1 MLNNMSLKKK
11 LMAGFI
17 AVAIIA
23 AAIGGVGIFNIK
35 KIDKA
40 DTMLYE
46 KLTVPLGE
54 IGEASTAFQR
64 LRCNLLEMLQAGTA
78 LEMKDLEKR
87 VSERTADV
95 SRLLISYE
103 KTLVSEEGKK
113 RMGELKAAQ
122 NRFNEQTAKYASLVA
137 AGQKAEASA
146 LWKGSI
152 EKERKSIQENVD
164 WMFDAK
170 VKIAKKTADENA
182 ATAGSATVV
191 MIILTL
197 IGALLAVGLGL
208 FISRV
213 VLRQL
218 GADPKEVGEVA
229 NMVAVG
235 DLSREMQLAPG
246 DTGSVMAAMK
256 KMVDTIRALVADAG
270 MLSEAAIAGK
280 LATRADAS
288 RHQGDFRKI
297 VAGVNETLDA
307 VIGPLNVAAEYVDR
321 ISKGDIPPK
330 ITDNYNGDFN
340 EIKLNLNNAIDN
352 INALVDDANM
362 LVKAAVDGKLAT
374 RADASRHQG
383 DFRKI
388 VSGVNETLDAV
399 IGPLNVAAEYVDRI
413 SKGDIPPK
421 ITDNYNG
428 DFNEIKNNLNNAID
442 NINALVGDANM
453 LVKAAVEGK
462 LNTRADA
469 GKHQG
474 DFRKIVEGVNATI
487 GRLVGLL
494 DAMPAPA
501 MIIDNNFEVLYLNES
516 GAKVGGRT
524 PAQVVGTKCYDHFK
538 TSDCKTQKCACSRAM
553 SEGREASGET
563 DAHPAVG
570 VDLDVAY
577 SGVPLKD
584 TSGKVLGAFEVISD
598 LTAIR
603 QAGRIAN
610 KISGYQENE
619 TRKLVES
626 LAKLSRGDVDFSIV
640 TETADDDTNASKQ
653 TFDTIA
659 KAVNG
664 CVNAINE
671 MVADANMLSNAAV
684 EGKLATRAD
693 ASKHQGDFRKIVA
706 GVNETLDA
714 VIGPLNVAAEYVDRI
729 SKGDIPP
736 KITDNY
742 NGDFNEIK
750 LNLNNAIDNINALV
764 DDANMLVEA
773 AVEGKLATRAD
784 ASRHQGDFRKI
795 VAGVN
800 ETLDAVIGP
809 LNVAAE
815 YVDRISKG
823 DMPPKI
829 TDNYNG
835 DFNEIKLNLNN
846 AIDNINALVGD
857 ANMLVKAAVEGKLA
871 TRADASR
878 HQGDF
883 RKIVAGVNETLDA
896 VIGPLTVAA
905 EYVDR
910 ISKGDI
916 PPKINDNYNGDFNE
930 IKNNLN
936 ILIEAMNTITNLA
949 KEISNGNLLVDVRE
963 RSAQDEL
970 MRALGLMVKR
980 LTDVVGDVMTASD
993 NVASGSREMS
1003 SGSETMSQGASEQ
1016 AASAEEASSSME
1028 QMSSNIKQSADNAQQ
1043 TERIAIKSAEDA
1055 EVGEK
1060 AVAETVVAMKEI
1072 AGKISIIE
1080 EIARQTNMLALNA
1093 AIEAARAGEHGK
1105 GFAVV
1110 ASEVRKLAERSQV
1123 AAGEISKLSA
1133 TSVEVAEKAGEM
1145 LAAILPNIRKT
1156 ADLVQEITAA
1166 SREQDSGA
1174 DQINRAIQQLDKVIQ
1189 QNASAAEEMAS
1200 TAEELSSQAGQ
1211 LQSTISFFRIG
1222 DAVSARRITHA
1233 AASKGLGT
1241 RTPARNLEP
1250 DKSLV
1255 KKVANGYETH
1265 DVIADSEP
1273 KGLEL
1278 DMQGNNDRLDG
1289 EFQRY

>member
-1 MLNNMSLKKK
+1 
-11 LMAGFI
+11 
-17 AVAIIA
+17 
-23 AAIGGVGIFNIK
+23 
-35 KIDKA
+35 
-40 DTMLYE
+40 
-46 KLTVPLGE
+46 
-54 IGEASTAFQR
+54 
-64 LRCNLLEMLQAGTA
+64 
-78 LEMKDLEKR
+78 
-87 VSERTADV
+87 
-95 SRLLISYE
+95 
-103 KTLVSEEGKK
+103 
-113 RMGELKAAQ
+113 
-122 NRFNEQTAKYASLVA
+122 
-137 AGQKAEASA
+137 
-146 LWKGSI
+146 
-152 EKERKSIQENVD
+152 
-164 WMFDAK
+164 
-170 VKIAKKTADENA
+170 
-182 ATAGSATVV
+182 
-191 MIILTL
+191 
-197 IGALLAVGLGL
+197 
-208 FISRV
+208 
-213 VLRQL
+213 
-218 GADPKEVGEVA
+218 
-229 NMVAVG
+229 
-235 DLSREMQLAPG
+235 
-246 DTGSVMAAMK
+246 
-256 KMVDTIRALVADAG
+256 
-270 MLSEAAIAGK
+270 
-280 LATRADAS
+280 
-288 RHQGDFRKI
+288 
-297 VAGVNETLDA
+297 
-307 VIGPLNVAAEYVDR
+307 
-321 ISKGDIPPK
+321 
-330 ITDNYNGDFN
+330 
-340 EIKLNLNNAIDN
+340 
-352 INALVDDANM
+352 M
-362 LVKAAVDGKLAT
+362 LVKAAVD
-374 RADASRHQG
+374 
-383 DFRKI
+383 
-388 VSGVNETLDAV
+388 
-399 IGPLNVAAEYVDRI
+399 
-413 SKGDIPPK
+413 
-421 ITDNYNG
+421 
-428 DFNEIKNNLNNAID
+428 
-442 NINALVGDANM
+442 
-453 LVKAAVEGK
+453 
-462 LNTRADA
+462 
-469 GKHQG
+469 
-474 DFRKIVEGVNATI
+474 
-487 GRLVGLL
+487 
-494 DAMPAPA
+494 
-501 MIIDNNFEVLYLNES
+501 
-516 GAKVGGRT
+516 
-524 PAQVVGTKCYDHFK
+524 
-538 TSDCKTQKCACSRAM
+538 
-553 SEGREASGET
+553 
-563 DAHPAVG
+563 
-570 VDLDVAY
+570 
-577 SGVPLKD
+577 
-584 TSGKVLGAFEVISD
+584 
-598 LTAIR
+598 
-603 QAGRIAN
+603 
-610 KISGYQENE
+610 
-619 TRKLVES
+619 
-626 LAKLSRGDVDFSIV
+626 
-640 TETADDDTNASKQ
+640 
-653 TFDTIA
+653 
-659 KAVNG
+659 
-664 CVNAINE
+664 
-671 MVADANMLSNAAV
+671 
-684 EGKLATRAD
+684 
-693 ASKHQGDFRKIVA
+693 
-706 GVNETLDA
+706 
-714 VIGPLNVAAEYVDRI
+714 
-729 SKGDIPP
+729 
-736 KITDNY
+736 
-742 NGDFNEIK
+742 
-750 LNLNNAIDNINALV
+750 
-764 DDANMLVEA
+764 
-773 AVEGKLATRAD
+773 
-784 ASRHQGDFRKI
+784 
-795 VAGVN
+795 
-800 ETLDAVIGP
+800 
-809 LNVAAE
+809 
-815 YVDRISKG
+815 
-823 DMPPKI
+823 
-829 TDNYNG
+829 
-835 DFNEIKLNLNN
+835 
-846 AIDNINALVGD
+846 
-857 ANMLVKAAVEGKLA
+857 GKLA

-916 PPKINDNYNGDFNE
+916 PPKITDNYNGDFNE

-993 NVASGSREMS
+993 NVAIGSREMS